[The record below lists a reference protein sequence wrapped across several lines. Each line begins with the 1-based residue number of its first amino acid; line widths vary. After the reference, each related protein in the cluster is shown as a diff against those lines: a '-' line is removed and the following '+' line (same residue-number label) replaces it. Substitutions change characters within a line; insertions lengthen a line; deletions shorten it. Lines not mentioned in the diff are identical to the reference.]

1 MRRLIEWKDTNGN
14 KVSTTS
20 AVNTASS
27 ISSGD
32 YKKRLEKLIDY
43 HIAHKGP
50 DVVASSI
57 KKDIKPYS
65 FHYTEYHRGG
75 IGGYQTD
82 IVGSFETSG
91 KWSFSVFMDG
101 MQTAGKVGS
110 GWDKFVYDISFYLAL
125 PPVTTDPEY
134 QDLLTE
140 WVDAKGNKVGTSAAP
155 QSTSSTSSKTNKEKF
170 EELTKYMKAHV
181 NQSVDKAE
189 VVRLDD
195 GGFTYKEHWLSSTG
209 KTFVLTLLV
218 GYSRFNS
225 SWRYELYMDTSLI
238 KELQG
243 SGWEDLLEELEKYFH
258 VPKAGSQEYKNL
270 CESLS
275 IADDFRLYENLWN

>member
-1 MRRLIEWKDTNGN
+1 MRRLIEWKDANGN

-20 AVNTASS
+20 TQASAKP
-27 ISSGD
+27 SGGSEKRF
-32 YKKRLEKLIDY
+32 KKLLDY
-43 HIAHKGP
+43 HIAHKDK
-50 DVVASSI
+50 DVDKI
-57 KKDIKPYS
+57 IQKDINPYG
-65 FHYTEYHRGG
+65 FTYVEHHTNG
-75 IGGYQTD
+75 IGGYPKKVHALMNARGDWT
-82 IVGSFETSG
+82 
-91 KWSFSVFMDG
+91 FSVFFGDKEIVLKK
-101 MQTAGKVGS
+101 GK
-110 GWDKFVYDISFYLAL
+110 GWETFVHDISFDLNL
-125 PPVTTDPEY
+125 PIFTTDPEY
-134 QDLLTE
+134 QDLLE
-140 WVDAKGNKVGTSAAP
+140 WVDKSGKKVSLNNSSSSSA
-155 QSTSSTSSKTNKEKF
+155 SGTSSKTNKEKF
-170 EELTKYMKAHV
+170 EELTKYMKAHI

-258 VPKAGSQEYKNL
+258 APKAGSQEYKNL

>member
-1 MRRLIEWKDTNGN
+1 MRLQEWQDAQGK

-20 AVNTASS
+20 VVNTASS
-27 ISSGD
+27 TSSG
-32 YKKRLEKLIDY
+32 YKKRFEKLIKY
-43 HIAHKGP
+43 HIDH
-50 DVVASSI
+50 ASSELESI
-57 KKDIKPYS
+57 TAKDIKDYS
-65 FHYTEYHRGG
+65 FHLGEHYNDGHDEFDRE
-75 IGGYQTD
+75 I
-82 IVGSFETSG
+82 IVAYDSNSDSFFIHIFVDG
-91 KWSFSVFMDG
+91 KEVESIQRADYEDFVKAIEPYMFLP
-101 MQTAGKVGS
+101 
-110 GWDKFVYDISFYLAL
+110 DKGTV
-125 PPVTTDPEY
+125 EY

-140 WVDAKGNKVGTSAAP
+140 WIDAKGNKVGASSAP

-243 SGWEDLLEELEKYFH
+243 FGWEDLLEELEKYFH